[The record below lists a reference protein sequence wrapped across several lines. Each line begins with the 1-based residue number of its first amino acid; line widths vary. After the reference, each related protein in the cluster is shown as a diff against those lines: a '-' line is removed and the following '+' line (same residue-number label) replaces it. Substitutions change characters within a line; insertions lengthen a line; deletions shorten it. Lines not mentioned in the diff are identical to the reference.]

1 MLILCSRLTTST
13 VYPNHCSAAFY
24 NLVTI
29 MLSRLLFSQI
39 DRILVGSPKVAQSG
53 PVPVCKFPTCG
64 QVCKAR
70 TRAWNMN
77 HRGMSL
83 SCPWLRH
90 CAYAPTG
97 GPWLRHRAYAPT
109 CGPWLR
115 HCAYAHAPGALN
127 VPQPGVCVVL
137 APGAQNNARH
147 MQGTECPAFVT
158 VSWTSSWFANC
169 GCWSIS
175 CLIAQCNSSAAIL
188 YWMSYWGAGEGG
200 YPI

>member
-127 VPQPGVCVVL
+127 VRTLGIPNQGFVWCLRREHKITHGTCKERNVLHLSQCLGLAHGLRTVVVGV
-137 APGAQNNARH
+137 
-147 MQGTECPAFVT
+147 
-158 VSWTSSWFANC
+158 
-169 GCWSIS
+169 
-175 CLIAQCNSSAAIL
+175 SAV
-188 YWMSYWGAGEGG
+188 
-200 YPI
+200 